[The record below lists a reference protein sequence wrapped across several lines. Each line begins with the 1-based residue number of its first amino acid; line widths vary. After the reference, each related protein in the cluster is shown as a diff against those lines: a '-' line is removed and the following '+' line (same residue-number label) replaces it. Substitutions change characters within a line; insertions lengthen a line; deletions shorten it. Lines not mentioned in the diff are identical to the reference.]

1 MSISPIIDILLFSI
15 AYPWSPML
23 FLTILSFSSMSA
35 SCASKS
41 GGMKF
46 PYFGLTIFTSALW
59 VEVEVEAGASG
70 SEGLKWEVGWSS
82 CTSRITFLLL
92 IVVVLVEA
100 TSGFE
105 VVGSSFEKSEN
116 LEDYNQGTLQIRAI
130 ARFFF
135 PKNNMGLK

>member
-1 MSISPIIDILLFSI
+1 MSWGT
-15 AYPWSPML
+15 YPWSPML

-82 CTSRITFLLL
+82 CTSRTTFLLL

-116 LEDYNQGTLQIRAI
+116 LEVYNQGYIY
-130 ARFFF
+130 
-135 PKNNMGLK
+135 LK

>member
-1 MSISPIIDILLFSI
+1 
-15 AYPWSPML
+15 ML

-70 SEGLKWEVGWSS
+70 SDGLKWEVGWSS
-82 CTSRITFLLL
+82 
-92 IVVVLVEA
+92 
-100 TSGFE
+100 
-105 VVGSSFEKSEN
+105 
-116 LEDYNQGTLQIRAI
+116 
-130 ARFFF
+130 
-135 PKNNMGLK
+135 

>member
-1 MSISPIIDILLFSI
+1 MSENLKKKTHFEIMRTSPITDFLLFSI

-70 SEGLKWEVGWSS
+70 SDGLKWEVGWSS
-82 CTSRITFLLL
+82 
-92 IVVVLVEA
+92 
-100 TSGFE
+100 
-105 VVGSSFEKSEN
+105 
-116 LEDYNQGTLQIRAI
+116 
-130 ARFFF
+130 
-135 PKNNMGLK
+135 